1 MKGSSLY
8 PTIMSKN
15 EGGKYISRSH
25 KVTTISFCN
34 VGKIAGSTTLLQI
47 DLKKK
52 HSLVIALL
60 TFSGRIERIPIGK
73 KCSII
78 TWQSCVFKLF
88 NLRSFMDTSLLIS
101 EE

>member
-1 MKGSSLY
+1 
-8 PTIMSKN
+8 MSKN

-34 VGKIAGSTTLLQI
+34 VGKIAGSITLLQI

-52 HSLVIALL
+52 HSLVIVLL
-60 TFSGRIERIPIGK
+60 TFYGRIEHIPIGR

-78 TWQSCVFKLF
+78 TWKSCIFKLF
-88 NLRSFMDTSLLIS
+88 NLRSFINTSLLIS
-101 EE
+101 DEYPFGTLT